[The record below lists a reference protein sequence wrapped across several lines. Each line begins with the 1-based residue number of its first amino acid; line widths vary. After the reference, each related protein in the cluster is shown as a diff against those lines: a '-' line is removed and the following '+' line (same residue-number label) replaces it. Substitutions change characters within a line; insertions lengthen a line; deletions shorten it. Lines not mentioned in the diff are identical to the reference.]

1 MKISRIFQLLPVL
14 AFGIMCC
21 LLSGCA
27 KKCIVP
33 RPTLA
38 CAENGLLYKPDAGI
52 AGVTQ
57 IKLTVSDAATNALI
71 LDTLLA
77 PGGSLLIPSSA
88 LASSVLVVSEYLPA
102 SGRPVARDEQIL
114 DGLCR
119 TAIVTMD
126 VVITTP
132 AVSECDTLT
141 TCTNMSSPASSHTIN
156 WNNRDV
162 KIVVQNVSFLAR
174 WASDHVDVSSCNPD
188 IANNFSTANSTLT
201 YDDKQGNN
209 GVNFT
214 VTFTAASNQTTVSI
228 NSNVSGGVTTG
239 TCQ

>member
-14 AFGIMCC
+14 VFGIVCC
-21 LLSGCA
+21 LLAGCA
-27 KKCIVP
+27 QKCIVP
-33 RPTLA
+33 KPTLQYTDTA
-38 CAENGLLYKPDAGI
+38 LIYTPDASI
-52 AGVTQ
+52 AGVTS
-57 IKLTVSDAATNALI
+57 IILNVLDSSNTSVLSDT
-71 LDTLLA
+71 LA
-77 PGGSLLIPSSA
+77 PGESKPIPANLLNQPITVVTQYLNADFVA
-88 LASSVLVVSEYLPA
+88 LAK
-102 SGRPVARDEQIL
+102 DEQVIIGGCRFV
-114 DGLCR
+114 GL
-119 TAIVTMD
+119 AD
-126 VVITTP
+126 VVIISP
-132 AVSECDTLT
+132 VAGECDTLT

-174 WASDHVDVSSCNPD
+174 WASDYVHVSSCNPD
-188 IANNFSTANSTLT
+188 IANNFSAANSTLT